1 VESAQKLDS
10 PKGGPVDTEDR
21 YFFKVDRNQKPV
33 ALYRLRHPFLAE
45 QWFQGRW
52 QHSDRLLVYLRDGEI
67 DLDRC
72 SEEAAREFRPE
83 AFEYSKENLTN
94 EDGNPSGLTN

>member
-1 VESAQKLDS
+1 M
-10 PKGGPVDTEDR
+10 DTEDR

-72 SEEAAREFRPE
+72 SEEAARDFRPE
-83 AFEYSKENLTN
+83 AFVDSPDDQTSLDTDPTVAPK
-94 EDGNPSGLTN
+94 